1 MQDIIDGLVIGV
13 GAGVT
18 TALILGAG
26 RWIARSKDR
35 REQKSYIRD
44 IASRGIEQ
52 ILSSVELGLLRMLK
66 NLFLQISFDTR
77 ILINFSGNFELRFR
91 GVCQRFHIKRYHP
104 YNVFFQLQ
112 KG

>member
-1 MQDIIDGLVIGV
+1 
-13 GAGVT
+13 
-18 TALILGAG
+18 
-26 RWIARSKDR
+26 
-35 REQKSYIRD
+35 
-44 IASRGIEQ
+44 
-52 ILSSVELGLLRMLK
+52 MLK